1 MAETRR
7 VQKLWLILIAD
18 GMIESV
24 LLAFDD
30 IIIERD

>member
-18 GMIESV
+18 EMIESV